1 MLQVLRQRNF
11 ALLWVAGL
19 ISMAGDWALIV
30 GLPLE
35 VYRRTGS
42 TLATAGIVLATLI
55 PSVVLGSV
63 AGVYVDR
70 WDRRRLMI
78 AVNLLLAVTIL
89 PLLAV
94 ETAGIWVAFAVLAAA
109 SCLEQLF
116 QPAEIALL
124 PNLLEGGE
132 VQLVPA
138 NALSNMNR
146 QLARI
151 IGPAIGGIAV
161 SAGGLVAV
169 TVVDAASFLVAA
181 GLILAIK
188 VPRRTEAIAPGPA
201 TAVVTDHDAPLA
213 TAGSAWAKLVHE
225 WRDGLATLLKEP
237 VLRALAVFSLLTQF
251 GEGLT
256 ATLFV
261 PWATDVLHTD
271 AAGYGSLLSAQAIG
285 GLAGA
290 LVIGRAGARLD
301 PRRLLV
307 LAAVVFGLI
316 DLVLFTYPVLF
327 PFIGPALVGMVVVGI
342 PAVAI
347 GTGYTTLQQT
357 GAPDSH
363 RGRVI
368 GALGAI
374 GAFSSLCG
382 AVVAGFLGQ
391 SIPIVALLV
400 VQGGGYVVA
409 GLAFAALARRARA

>member
-11 ALLWVAGL
+11 ALLWIAGL

-94 ETAGIWVAFAVLAAA
+94 DTAGIWVAFAVLAAA

-132 VQLVPA
+132 AQLVPA

-161 SAGGLVAV
+161 AAGGLVAV

-181 GLILAIK
+181 GLILAIR
-188 VPRRTEAIAPGPA
+188 VPRRGQGIAPGPA
-201 TAVVTDHDAPLA
+201 TALAAHHDASLA
-213 TAGSAWAKLVHE
+213 TAASAWAKLAIKRTGRKIVFM
-225 WRDGLATLLKEP
+225 WAPRKSAGVATFDK
-237 VLRALAVFSLLTQF
+237 RRHRTRR
-251 GEGLT
+251 
-256 ATLFV
+256 
-261 PWATDVLHTD
+261 
-271 AAGYGSLLSAQAIG
+271 AQA
-285 GLAGA
+285 
-290 LVIGRAGARLD
+290 
-301 PRRLLV
+301 
-307 LAAVVFGLI
+307 
-316 DLVLFTYPVLF
+316 
-327 PFIGPALVGMVVVGI
+327 
-342 PAVAI
+342 
-347 GTGYTTLQQT
+347 TT
-357 GAPDSH
+357 
-363 RGRVI
+363 I
-368 GALGAI
+368 
-374 GAFSSLCG
+374 
-382 AVVAGFLGQ
+382 
-391 SIPIVALLV
+391 
-400 VQGGGYVVA
+400 
-409 GLAFAALARRARA
+409 